1 MRGALEGPGRVPIS
15 AEEAGGRA
23 RELLRGEEELGVHE
37 RLRGAGAVREG
48 VDVVPELRGR
58 GPRRAGVR
66 PVRQLRRPEV
76 PRGEDHARVPLPAA
90 AQGAGAAHVP
100 PHVRVPRRAED
111 RREPPLP
118 LPRLPGA
125 PPLHRPDDLRPE
137 RQPRRAEGHREG
149 LRRRLRAQGAAAQ
162 RGQRHPPV
170 RAPPAD
176 LPLRDGRG
184 HPPQHRPL
192 LQRQVRVPRRAEVPR
207 DRQGRQG
214 LRARG
219 RPTRAQARGGRHQG
233 HRGARPRPVRQL
245 RAAAHHP
252 GEQRVQQ
259 EDHGVHQGELLRVLH
274 PQVRQQ
280 RGGDRHQGGRR

>member
-1 MRGALEGPGRVPIS
+1 MPIMRGALEGPGRVPIS

-100 PHVRVPRRAED
+100 PHVRVPRRAE
-111 RREPPLP
+111 
-118 LPRLPGA
+118 
-125 PPLHRPDDLRPE
+125 
-137 RQPRRAEGHREG
+137 
-149 LRRRLRAQGAAAQ
+149 
-162 RGQRHPPV
+162 
-170 RAPPAD
+170 
-176 LPLRDGRG
+176 
-184 HPPQHRPL
+184 
-192 LQRQVRVPRRAEVPR
+192 VPR